1 MFQKTIKFIASIL
14 ALQILAEPFSVAANS
29 PSAQIRTASAAA
41 GAKTGVSSQTT
52 ETSAPK
58 TPAGGAGLWF
68 DMNGDGVT
76 DAEDY
81 DLTADWLR
89 NYSTSL
95 TGQGKTIILN
105 GNNEA
110 ADSLACL
117 IRQEVGAGQRISY
130 GVNAA
135 SAARYCINNVGL
147 GTPAGNQNPY
157 GTCWAFAENS
167 TVESAILRAKTGYVG
182 SEIAPEA
189 VEAPRLKTAGTEPF
203 LSARYLT
210 EQTYELQKTGAQKGE
225 GLTTNGTKL
234 LDRYNAGGFLTMAEV
249 VYGNWTGPV
258 SETTFPYADLSAAL
272 LSGTKIST
280 ASDKRAALQ
289 GHLQDYY
296 YYDSPA
302 VTREDPKTQLRV
314 WEGYDPDAAAAW
326 KQALVRY
333 GALAAM
339 ISSDRETPGAS
350 GKTTDFNYNTWMQY
364 NADQNVVHDHS
375 VTIVGWDD
383 TIPASMFSD
392 DPKEQPPGDG
402 AWLVK
407 NSWGSYADSEQKY
420 GTGWLEKTLG
430 RAETGTKAWYL
441 NQISYNY
448 GIPDGDGH
456 GTGYF
461 WLSYYD
467 HSIAGAAAAAEVD
480 IPEDGYEYEHNYTY
494 QYAVSL
500 TNKPLVLPAS
510 NDKTRVC
517 NAFVAKGDE
526 LLEAVSA
533 EPPVPGCTVQ
543 IEVYVLPESQ
553 KTTGTS
559 ASGKIGAWD
568 PSILDSARPAVQK
581 TVSLREA
588 GLHTIELD
596 TPVSLKKGDRFVI
609 AEKLTSRSET
619 AGKTVSWLNLETAVI
634 PELQT
639 KANYGGSRTVVISNP
654 NETYAFVQQEDG
666 SCAWMTPD
674 QLNQTASG
682 SVFCYGNARIHAYTA
697 NK

>member
-1 MFQKTIKFIASIL
+1 MSTFQKTVKFIASIL
-14 ALQILAEPFSVAANS
+14 ALQLLAEPFSVAANG

-41 GAKTGVSSQTT
+41 GAKTEVSSRTA
-52 ETSAPK
+52 EE
-58 TPAGGAGLWF
+58 PAAGEAGLWF

-76 DAEDY
+76 GQEDY

-95 TGQGKTIILN
+95 TGQGKTIVLN

-117 IRQEVGAGQRISY
+117 IRQEVGIRQKISY
-130 GVNAA
+130 GVNTDG
-135 SAARYCINNVGL
+135 AARYCINNVGL
-147 GTPAGNQNPY
+147 GTPVGNQNPY

-167 TVESAILRAKTGYVG
+167 AVESAILRARTGYSG
-182 SEIAPEA
+182 TGIRPEA
-189 VEAPRLKTAGTEPF
+189 TKEPQLEEAGVAPL

-210 EQTYELQKTGAQKGE
+210 EQTYELQKTGSQKGE
-225 GLTTNGTKL
+225 GLTTGGAKL
-234 LDRYNAGGFLTMAEV
+234 LERYNVGGFLTMAET

-258 SETTFPYADLSAAL
+258 SEAALPYADLSAAL
-272 LSGTKIST
+272 LNGTKIS
-280 ASDKRAALQ
+280 AVSGKQAALQ

-296 YYDSPA
+296 YYESPA
-302 VTREDPKTQLRV
+302 VTREDPSSQLRV
-314 WEGYDPDAAAAW
+314 WEDYDPEASAAW
-326 KQALVRY
+326 KQALVRF

-350 GKTTDFNYNTWMQY
+350 GRTTDFNYNTWMQY

-407 NSWGSYADSEQKY
+407 NSWGSYADSEQRY
-420 GTGWLEKTLG
+420 GSGWLEKTLS
-430 RAETGTKAWYL
+430 RAEAGTKAWYL

-448 GIPDGDGH
+448 GIPDEDGH

-467 HSIAGAAAAAEVD
+467 HSMAGAAAAAEVD
-480 IPEDGYEYEHNYTY
+480 IPEDGYEYDNNYTY

-500 TNKPLVLPAS
+500 TNDPLVLPAA

-517 NAFVAKGDE
+517 NAFVSGGNE
-526 LLEAVSA
+526 VLEAVSA
-533 EPPVPGCTVQ
+533 EPPVPGCRVQ
-543 IEVYVLPESQ
+543 IEVYVLPEE
-553 KTTGTS
+553 TGTS
-559 ASGKIGAWD
+559 GGAATKKTKAWD
-568 PSILDSARPAVQK
+568 PSVLDRIRPVSQK
-581 TVSLREA
+581 TISLSEA
-588 GLHTIELD
+588 GLHTVKLD
-596 TPVSLKKGDRFVI
+596 APVSLKKGDRFAVV
-609 AEKLTSRSET
+609 ETLTSVSET
-619 AGKTVSWLNLETAVI
+619 TGKTVSWLNLETAVA

-639 KANYGGSRTVVISNP
+639 KENYGGNRTVVVSNP
-654 NETYAFVQQEDG
+654 GETYACVQQKDG
-666 SCAWMTPD
+666 SCAWMTPA
-674 QLNQTASG
+674 QLNRTESG